1 MAAARLSCLS
11 TGMAECAMASVA
23 RTRRR
28 RVIRR
33 RTADRP
39 SPDTEGAIDEA
50 GVDGVKHNAAP
61 ARVNKVQGV
70 VGRPVIGCPRTK
82 RRGDEQVVLQV
93 HLVLPAVPIT
103 HRRGPGPRSLHGSG
117 RPGDQSVDQDGQYR
131 RNHDHLAH
139 RNPLLTQPTP
149 YPGAMAI
156 VSKSFDEPDEL
167 VTQPL
172 VSVQVV
178 VLGEVYVARQVHQ
191 PGWSWSEHV
200 QPIAGT
206 ATCQHHHQGVALSG
220 QVEIEMEGG
229 ARRIVHA
236 GEAFD
241 IPPGHLSRVV
251 GDEPYVTI
259 EFAGVRGWAK
269 PPESGERVVAT
280 LLLTDIVSSTD
291 LAVRLGDAAWKEVLA
306 GHGDRV
312 RRELDRFRGLEVTT
326 TGDGFLALFDGA
338 ARAVRCGAAIRD
350 RARKSGCRSAPAST
364 RVRSSA
370 RLATFAASP
379 SMLLPVSQPSQSPE
393 RCLSPLQRSASS
405 KARISSSRTPASTNS
420 RACWAEG
427 GCTASPRPRLTTAS
441 SGAAPARPRLH
452 RTFDGLD
459 HDS

>member
-1 MAAARLSCLS
+1 
-11 TGMAECAMASVA
+11 
-23 RTRRR
+23 
-28 RVIRR
+28 
-33 RTADRP
+33 
-39 SPDTEGAIDEA
+39 
-50 GVDGVKHNAAP
+50 
-61 ARVNKVQGV
+61 
-70 VGRPVIGCPRTK
+70 VGRYLASERALVRDHYVDPAGPAINPLIK
-82 RRGDEQVVLQV
+82 MANVVAIMIV
-93 HLVLPAVPIT
+93 
-103 HRRGPGPRSLHGSG
+103 SLHDPRLT
-117 RPGDQSVDQDGQYR
+117 RP
-131 RNHDHLAH
+131 A
-139 RNPLLTQPTP
+139 P

-200 QPIAGT
+200 QPVAGT

-220 QVEIEMEGG
+220 QVEIEMDGG

-280 LLLTDIVSSTD
+280 LLMTDIVRSTD
-291 LAVRLGDAAWKEVLA
+291 LAARLGDAAWKEVLG

-312 RRELDRFRGLEVTT
+312 RRHLDRYRGLEVTT

-338 ARAVRCGAAIRD
+338 ARAVCCAAAIRD
-350 RARKSGCRSAPAST
+350 RAQDDGLQIRAGVHSGEVERQAGNVRGIAVHAVTRIAALAQPGEVLVSAPAVGLLEGSDLDLEDAGEYELMGLPGRR
-364 RVRSSA
+364 RVY
-370 RLATFAASP
+370 RLAQASADDR
-379 SMLLPVSQPSQSPE
+379 Q
-393 RCLSPLQRSASS
+393 
-405 KARISSSRTPASTNS
+405 
-420 RACWAEG
+420 
-427 GCTASPRPRLTTAS
+427 
-441 SGAAPARPRLH
+441 
-452 RTFDGLD
+452 
-459 HDS
+459 